1 MSQVLLPARPV
12 PPGNI
17 LRCEL
22 EARGWTQKD
31 FSEMIHL
38 SEKAISG
45 IVNGTKQITP
55 EAALKFAAATGTSP
69 EFWINLEANYRLQL
83 ARKRSSKDELAT
95 IAKRGRERLSEEMK
109 NELVDEWDEQ
119 DDTDSESLEATPF
132 SLLPLATEQP
142 QPLPAPHWP
151 HLSNAAYRALMGAG
165 LEIEALQVT
174 EQLFAGW
181 LESNLNQAQAA
192 LISGH
197 TRDAIT
203 YLGECHRA
211 VLLPGK
217 TSKLMGVLRQTIIM
231 VSEQV
236 EEVARSRSGMIDARS
251 VRHRIGQAAEESA
264 HSSDITQEFFSE
276 VRSDRI
282 IQERAQPIINDLIE
296 QRMRYAE

>member
-1 MSQVLLPARPV
+1 MNQVLIPARPV

-17 LRCEL
+17 LRREL

-45 IVNGTKQITP
+45 IVNGAKQITP
-55 EAALKFAAATGTSP
+55 EAALKFAAAMGTSP

-83 ARKRSSKDELAT
+83 ARKRSSDDELAA
-95 IAKRGRERLSEEMK
+95 IAERGRERLSDEMK
-109 NELVDEWDEQ
+109 SELVDEWDEQ
-119 DDTDSESLEATPF
+119 DENEAEAIEATSFTP
-132 SLLPLATEQP
+132 LPQATEQP

-165 LEIEALQVT
+165 LEIEAQQVT

-197 TRDAIT
+197 TKDALT
-203 YLGECHRA
+203 HLNECHRA
-211 VLLPGK
+211 VLLPGRA
-217 TSKLMGVLRQTIIM
+217 SQLMGVLGQAIVM
-231 VSEQV
+231 LSEQV
-236 EEVARSRSGMIDARS
+236 EEIIRVRSGMIDARS
-251 VRHRIGQAAEESA
+251 VRYRISQAAEESA
-264 HSSDITQEFFSE
+264 HSSDIMQEFFNE
-276 VRSDRI
+276 ARADRI
-282 IQERAQPIINDLIE
+282 LHERAQPVITSLIE
-296 QRMRYAE
+296 QRMRHAE